1 MSNVAV
7 FNPAAVPAFVKARGE
22 LSAVAK
28 ALAGGA
34 GGSGGKRI
42 SIKGGVFRLVAGG
55 KEVAAIEERYLDV
68 VIVNSAPKVSRVF
81 YMAKYEADKV
91 VAPECWSQDGDKP
104 SPEVETPQATTCV
117 ECPQN
122 IAGSGNGNSRAC
134 RYQKRLAVVLA
145 NDMEGDVLQLTLP
158 ATSIFGKEEGDNRPL
173 QAYARWLVAQNIDP
187 TEVVTRMRFDT
198 KSESPKLFFKTMR
211 YLTDDEYPV
220 CTAKGASVE
229 AKQAVTMSVPKTD
242 KVAEVTNPVQGTK
255 PKAAAKPMGEMM
267 DEEEDAAIAAERAKA
282 TKAKAKAKAAPVVE
296 DDEPVV
302 RKEEKKPS
310 AVPTQKA
317 NLADMVDDWDAE

>member
-28 ALAGGA
+28 ALAGGSG
-34 GGSGGKRI
+34 GGSSKRI

-68 VIVNSAPKVSRVF
+68 VVVNSAPKVSRVF

-91 VAPECWSQDGDKP
+91 IAPECWSNDGDKP
-104 SPEVETPQATTCV
+104 SSDVETPQATTCA

-134 RYQKRLAVVLA
+134 RYQQRLAVVLA
-145 NDMEGDVLQLTLP
+145 NDMGGDVLQLTLP
-158 ATSIFGKEEGDNRPL
+158 ATSIFGKEVGDDRPL

-211 YLTDDEYPV
+211 YLTDDEYPT
-220 CTAKGASVE
+220 CTEKGASVE
-229 AKQAVTMSVPKTD
+229 AKQAITMTVAKMD
-242 KVAEVTNPVQGTK
+242 KVAAVAEPIQGTK
-255 PKAAAKPMGEMM
+255 PKAAAK
-267 DEEEDAAIAAERAKA
+267 
-282 TKAKAKAKAAPVVE
+282 KAAPE
-296 DDEPVV
+296 PAAEEADEPVV

>member
-34 GGSGGKRI
+34 GGGGKRI
-42 SIKGGVFRLVAGG
+42 SIKGGVFRLVASG

-68 VIVNSAPKVSRVF
+68 VVVNSAPKVSRVF

-104 SPEVETPQATTCV
+104 SPEIDTPQATTCA

-134 RYQKRLAVVLA
+134 RYQQRLAVVLA

-211 YLTDDEYPV
+211 YLTDDEYPI
-220 CTAKGASVE
+220 CTEKGASVE
-229 AKQAVTMSVPKTD
+229 AKQAVTMTVAKMD
-242 KVAEVTNPVQGTK
+242 KVAEVSNPVQGTK
-255 PKAAAKPMGEMM
+255 PKAAAKPAPQA
-267 DEEEDAAIAAERAKA
+267 DEDVEPPAPAPKAKKKAAE
-282 TKAKAKAKAAPVVE
+282 PVADE
-296 DDEPVV
+296 ADEPVV

-310 AVPTQKA
+310 AVPAQKA